1 MSPAVAIAVHGG
13 AGTILREQLT
23 EALERD
29 YRRGLEAALR
39 AGHSVLDKGGAST
52 DAVVAAVSVL
62 EDSPL
67 FNAGRGSVLS
77 QERRIEMEA
86 AIMEGRELRA
96 GAAVL
101 LRHVQNPI
109 QLAQRVMLNTP
120 HVMLSGKR
128 AEDFARSQGLQLQP
142 ESFFVTQRRLKQ
154 LSALQVAE
162 PQGTA
167 LSETAAPDSVDVP
180 NSVDVP
186 DTGLGTVG
194 AVALDQRGDLAAATS
209 TGGMTNKWAGRIGD
223 TPVIGAGTYADN
235 RAAAVSTTGHGEM
248 FLRIAA
254 AHQVCER
261 VRFAGVS
268 LQQAADAVIFGE
280 LRAVGG
286 SGGLIAIDTRGSIVF
301 SLNAAGMYRGSI
313 DVNGQLRT
321 AIFADEATP
330 AAASVTAS

>member
-13 AGTILREQLT
+13 AGAILRQQLT

-29 YRRGLEAALR
+29 YRRGLEEALR
-39 AGHSVLDKGGAST
+39 AGHSVLGQGGAST

-77 QERRIEMEA
+77 EERRIEMEA

-142 ESFFVTQRRLKQ
+142 ESFFVTARRLKQ
-154 LSALQVAE
+154 LSALQVAD

-167 LSETAAPDSVDVP
+167 LSETAAPDSV
-180 NSVDVP
+180 VDP
-186 DTGLGTVG
+186 ETGLGTVG

-248 FLRIAA
+248 FLRISA

-261 VRFAGVS
+261 VRFGGLS
-268 LQQAADAVIFGE
+268 LQQAADAVIYEE
-280 LRAVGG
+280 LRALGG
-286 SGGLIAIDTRGSIVF
+286 DGGLIAMDARGGIVF
-301 SLNAAGMYRGSI
+301 SLNSAGMYRGCI
-313 DVNGQLRT
+313 DVDGQLWT

-330 AAASVTAS
+330 VAASGTAS